1 MKDIK
6 RKGLPKPSIKTSA
19 QRQRE
24 YRQRQ
29 RDKQAIRLDMYL
41 DNDVHFMLEQLA
53 EASDTDMKDI
63 LVRIIKREYAEQL

>member
-1 MKDIK
+1 M
-6 RKGLPKPSIKTSA
+6 PTAKTSA

-53 EASDTDMKDI
+53 EASDTDMKAI
-63 LVRIIKREYAEQL
+63 LVRIIKKEYAEQL